1 MKAGLI
7 TIFLHGMHQ
16 MADDIDIA
24 SDREQL
30 ARDKAIKNIQNKP
43 AAAKSCGVCLE
54 CGEALHG
61 DKRWCDNHCRDDW
74 QRWHPEA

>member
-1 MKAGLI
+1 
-7 TIFLHGMHQ
+7 

-30 ARDKAIKNIQNKP
+30 ARDNAIQNIKNKP

-54 CGEALHG
+54 CGAGLKG